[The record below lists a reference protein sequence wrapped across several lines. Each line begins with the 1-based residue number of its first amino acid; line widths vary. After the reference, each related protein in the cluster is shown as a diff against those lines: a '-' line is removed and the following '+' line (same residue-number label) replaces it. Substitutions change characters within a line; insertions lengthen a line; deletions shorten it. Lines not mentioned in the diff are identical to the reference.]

1 MPPPEGRPKNKDV
14 RPREHLTPDETERLI
29 KAASKVGRHGTR
41 DALMIRMG
49 WAHGLRVSELI
60 KLRRDDLDLDRETL
74 FVRRLKKGTP
84 SIHPL
89 GGAELRELRKI
100 LRTTPDSPYVFNS
113 ERGGPL
119 SRSAFEKIIARAG
132 RSARFDFPVH
142 PHMLR
147 HSAGYKRANQGKT
160 TRDIQLF
167 LGHKNIQ
174 HTVRYT
180 ELVED
185 RFKDW
190 KD

>member
-1 MPPPEGRPKNKDV
+1 MRQTGRPKNDDV
-14 RPREHLTPDETERLI
+14 RPREHLTPDEVERLI
-29 KAASKVGRHGTR
+29 KAAAGLGRHGAR
-41 DALMIRMG
+41 DALMIRVAA
-49 WAHGLRVSELI
+49 AHGLRVSELI
-60 KLRRDDLDLDRETL
+60 KLRRDDLDLTRETL
-74 FVRRLKKGTP
+74 YVRRLKKGTP
-84 SIHPL
+84 STHPL
-89 GGAELRELRKI
+89 SGPELRELRKI
-100 LRTTPDSPYVFNS
+100 IRTGPESPYVFNS

-119 SRSAFEKIIARAG
+119 SRSAVEKIVARAG
-132 RSARFDFPVH
+132 EVAGFAFPVH

-147 HSAGYKRANQGKT
+147 HAAGYKRANQGRT

-180 ELVED
+180 ELAEG

>member
-1 MPPPEGRPKNKDV
+1 MHQTGRPKNEDV
-14 RPREHLTPDETERLI
+14 RPREHLTPDEVELLIDAAARL
-29 KAASKVGRHGTR
+29 GRHGAR

-49 WAHGLRVSELI
+49 AAHGLRVSELI
-60 KLRRDDLDLDRETL
+60 KLRRDDLDLARETL
-74 FVRRLKKGTP
+74 YVRRLKKGTP

-89 GGAELRELRKI
+89 GGTELRMLRKI
-100 LRTTPDSPYVFNS
+100 IRTAPDSPYIFNS

-119 SRSAFEKIIARAG
+119 SRSAVEKIIARAG
-132 RSARFDFPVH
+132 QEAGFAFPVH

-147 HSAGYKRANQGKT
+147 HSAGFKRANQGKT

-180 ELVED
+180 ELAEG